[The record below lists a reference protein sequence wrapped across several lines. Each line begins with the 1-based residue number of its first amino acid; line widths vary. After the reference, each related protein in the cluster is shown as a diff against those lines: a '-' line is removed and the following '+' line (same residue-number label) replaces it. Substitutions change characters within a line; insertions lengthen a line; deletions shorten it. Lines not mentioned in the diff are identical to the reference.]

1 MQEGNTNRINVLRI
15 AGTIFML
22 VCFILSATTAF
33 GGGKKKMEPLYDL
46 SATQSL
52 IPNVFK
58 MRDEIYFL
66 FPVLLN
72 GTQYAATN
80 SWNNAIN
87 ILKFNRDKFS
97 SDEYFKNA
105 YDSVNLQPTVIPPI
119 EDGVFGFGQIRGF
132 AIFDLKKNK
141 YKDLRLLPSIN
152 DTISRIA
159 IADARRRHFI
169 VDIERYPHK
178 PKDAWDTRSI
188 IRLYDL
194 SSDEPRALKEMDLD
208 RDYSW
213 GLVDGKLFM
222 YSANNLKVLTP
233 DFETS
238 HHPLIDTYKKYKN
251 QIDILNIKINPVFP
265 FALITDDRRPGYI
278 LTWGDRKN
286 VNLTQIAIRGSWFD
300 ISPDGKWVV
309 FESKQSGNTQTYL
322 MPISEQYP
330 YYVGTPMKMFEYAF
344 DKYGSVWTTN
354 PISFVGTY
362 LKNLYRWE
370 LTKESYKSM
379 MGDDFDKYPTF
390 HDWIVAKDLGK
401 LTKEKKQ
408 GLGK

>member
-1 MQEGNTNRINVLRI
+1 
-15 AGTIFML
+15 
-22 VCFILSATTAF
+22 
-33 GGGKKKMEPLYDL
+33 MEPLYDL
-46 SATQSL
+46 TTVQKL
-52 IPNVFK
+52 EPNVLK
-58 MRDEIYFL
+58 MRNEIYFL

-87 ILKFNRDKFS
+87 ILKFNRDRFS

-132 AIFDLKKNK
+132 AIFDLEKNK

-159 IADARRRHFI
+159 IVDAQRKHFL
-169 VDIERYPHK
+169 VSIERYPHK
-178 PKDAWDTRSI
+178 PKDAWDTISL

-194 SSDEPRALKEMDLD
+194 SGDEP
-208 RDYSW
+208 
-213 GLVDGKLFM
+213 
-222 YSANNLKVLTP
+222 KVLMEKEHDKNYIWQLENKNIFIYSGHKKDMKVFTP
-233 DFETS
+233 YFEPA
-238 HHPLIDTYKKYKN
+238 HHPLVDIFNKN
-251 QIDILNIKINPVFP
+251 KEQFFIRGINIHPTFP
-265 FALITDDRRPGYI
+265 LALITDGKKPGYI

-286 VNLTQIAIRGSWFD
+286 ANMEQIATRASRFE
-300 ISPDGKWVV
+300 ISPDGKWAV
-309 FESKQSGNTQTYL
+309 FKVGSSSETQTYL
-322 MPISEQYP
+322 MPISEKYP
-330 YYVGTPMKMFEYAF
+330 YYVGTPMQLFEYAF
-344 DKYGSVWTTN
+344 RKYASVWTTN
-354 PISFVGTY
+354 PISFIGVRSGGE
-362 LKNLYRWE
+362 LYRWE
-370 LTKESYKSM
+370 LTNEAYKSM

-390 HDWIVAKDLGK
+390 HDWIVAKDLEK